1 MLARCLELRHFQRHA
16 PCRRTSRGCC
26 LFRESVLSGIDASIL
41 FNASPN
47 PYVIL
52 DRDLSLVGMNEA
64 YLRVTGRTRAALL
77 GRNMFDAFPSDPG
90 SPSGRLLRAS
100 FARVFETGQVDVLS
114 LIPYPIAGADGS
126 LQERYWS
133 ATHTPILDE
142 TGAVAFI
149 LQHTVDV
156 TELHLLRSGRRADAM
171 QLETGVL
178 SRADAVQAAN
188 LRLDEER
195 IWLRALFEQAPSFMA
210 VLRGPDHVFDI
221 ANAAYLDLIGGR
233 EVIGRKV
240 QDALPELVEQGF
252 HDRLN
257 RVFASGEPYVGQAVP
272 VRLERRA
279 GVLAQRFVD
288 VVYQPVKAPDGSV
301 IGIFVQG
308 HDVTD
313 QKLAEQ
319 AARDSE
325 QRFRTLAESMPNHAW
340 TALPDG
346 NLDWFNER
354 VYEYSGAAPGS
365 LDGSNWAQIVH
376 PDDVP
381 EAAAV
386 WAEALASGRSYQTEF
401 RIRRR
406 DGLFRWHIARAAPV
420 RDADG
425 NILRWIGTNTDIE
438 DQKLAEAGMAELN
451 ATLEYRVAERTEEL
465 LRTQE
470 ALRQSQKME
479 SIGNLAG
486 GIAHDFNNLLQVI
499 GGNLQLIAADV
510 AGNPSV
516 ERRVRNALQGV
527 SRGANLASQLLA
539 FGRRQPLEPK
549 VVNIG
554 RLVRGMDEILRRS
567 LGEEIEL
574 ETIVAG
580 GLWNTLI
587 DPGNVENAILNL
599 AINARDAMQGAGKLT
614 IEAGNASLDAAYAR
628 HNVDAA
634 PGQYVM
640 LAVTDTGCG
649 MTPDVVA
656 QVFEPFFTT
665 KPAGKGTGLG
675 LSMVYGFV
683 RQSGGHVKVYSEP
696 GKGTTFRLYLPRSTQ
711 DEDLLV
717 SAEPGPLRG
726 GSETILVVEDDD
738 AVRETAVALLEGLG
752 YRVLKARDAAAA
764 LSIIESGAAVDLLFT
779 DVVMPGPLGST
790 ELARKAVLRMPALK
804 VLFTSGYTENSIV
817 HGGRLDPGVNL
828 LGKPYSREALAL
840 RVRQIL
846 GGDGH
851 PMPQA
856 ESGPADSN
864 APAEPLEASPLV
876 LLCEDDVLIRMST
889 ADMLQELGVRV
900 LEAGTASQALELLA
914 TNRVAVLLTDIGL
927 PDLSGIALAEQALQR
942 WPALKVIFASGRDET
957 PKSGPAAKSLLLAKP
972 YDNVALA
979 QVLRQAL
986 GALD

>member
-1 MLARCLELRHFQRHA
+1 
-16 PCRRTSRGCC
+16 
-26 LFRESVLSGIDASIL
+26 
-41 FNASPN
+41 
-47 PYVIL
+47 
-52 DRDLSLVGMNEA
+52 MNEA
-64 YLRVTGRTRAALL
+64 YLRVTGRSRDALV
-77 GRNMFDAFPSDPG
+77 GRNMFEAFPSDPD
-90 SPSGRLLRAS
+90 SASGRLLRAS
-100 FARVFETGQVDVLS
+100 FARVLETGLVDVLS
-114 LIPYPIAGADGS
+114 LIPYPIAGPDGS
-126 LQERYWS
+126 LQERFWS

-142 TGAVAFI
+142 SGAVAFI

-210 VLRGPDHVFDI
+210 VLRGPEHVFDI

-240 QDALPELVEQGF
+240 AEALPEIVEQGF
-252 HDRLN
+252 HDRLD
-257 RVFASGEPYVGQAVP
+257 RVFASGEPFVGQAVP
-272 VRLERRA
+272 VRLARGPGKLE
-279 GVLAQRFVD
+279 QRYVD
-288 VVYQPVKAPDGSV
+288 VVYQPVRANGGSV

-325 QRFRTLAESMPNHAW
+325 QHFRILAESMPNHAW
-340 TALPDG
+340 TAQPDG
-346 NLDWFNER
+346 QLDWFNER
-354 VYEYSGAAPGS
+354 VYEYSGVAPGS
-365 LDGSNWAQIVH
+365 LDGSDWAQIVH
-376 PDDVP
+376 PDDIAD
-381 EAAAV
+381 AAAA
-386 WAEALASGRSYQTEF
+386 WAGALASGKPYQTEF

-406 DGLFRWHIARAAPV
+406 DGLYRWHIARAAPV

-425 NILRWIGTNTDIE
+425 RILRWIGTNTDIE

-499 GGNLQLIAADV
+499 GGNLQLLAAET
-510 AGNPSV
+510 AGMPSV

-527 SRGANLASQLLA
+527 GRGANLASQLLA

-580 GLWNTLI
+580 GLWHTLI

-614 IEAGNASLDAAYAR
+614 IEAGNASLDADYAR
-628 HNVDAA
+628 HNTDAA

-649 MTPDVVA
+649 MTPEIVS

-696 GKGTTFRLYLPRSTQ
+696 GRGTTFRLYLPRSTQ
-711 DEDLLV
+711 PEDLLV
-717 SAEPGPLRG
+717 NAEPGPTRG
-726 GSETILVVEDDD
+726 GSETVLVVEDDD
-738 AVRETAVALLEGLG
+738 AVRDTAVALLEGLG
-752 YRVLKARDAAAA
+752 YAVLKARDAAAA
-764 LSIIESGAAVDLLFT
+764 LSIIESGAAIDLLFT
-779 DVVMPGPLGST
+779 DVVMPGPLSST
-790 ELARKAVLRMPALK
+790 ELARKAVRRMPSLK

-828 LGKPYSREALAL
+828 LGKPYSRQALAA
-840 RVRQIL
+840 RVRQVL
-846 GGDGH
+846 GGEGH
-851 PMPQA
+851 AATPDEPAAAAPPSPDAMPDRSA
-856 ESGPADSN
+856 G
-864 APAEPLEASPLV
+864 LERVV
-876 LLCEDDVLIRMST
+876 LLCEDDALIRMST

-900 LEAGTASQALELLA
+900 LEAGTATQALALLE
-914 TNRVAVLLTDIGL
+914 TNPVDILLTDIGL
-927 PDLSGIALAEQALQR
+927 PDISGITLAERALER
-942 WPALKVIFASGRDET
+942 WAALKVIFASGRDET
-957 PKSGPAAKSLLLAKP
+957 PTSGPTAQALLLAKP
-972 YDNVALA
+972 YDNAALA
-979 QVLRQAL
+979 QVLRRAM
-986 GALD
+986 GEPA